1 MCESGKALKLC
12 TCNDKIDKSKPYWTL
27 ARKTIKQNEPELLLV
42 GLYMP
47 PDTYFDEELNK
58 TKEWLEAQLNNSN
71 CFDFNYEPL
80 EEDKLVIHLSEH
92 KFKFI
97 YSQNPSG
104 WQIHDCENPFL
115 PSVKRSVQAKGY
127 VNK

>member
-1 MCESGKALKLC
+1 MCKSGTELKLC

-47 PDTYFDEELNK
+47 PNTYFDEELNK
-58 TKEWLEAQLNNSN
+58 TKEWLETQLNNSN

-80 EEDKLVIHLSEH
+80 EEDKLVIHLNEH
-92 KFKFI
+92 KFEFV
-97 YSQNPSG
+97 YSQNLS
-104 WQIHDCENPFL
+104 
-115 PSVKRSVQAKGY
+115 A
-127 VNK
+127 